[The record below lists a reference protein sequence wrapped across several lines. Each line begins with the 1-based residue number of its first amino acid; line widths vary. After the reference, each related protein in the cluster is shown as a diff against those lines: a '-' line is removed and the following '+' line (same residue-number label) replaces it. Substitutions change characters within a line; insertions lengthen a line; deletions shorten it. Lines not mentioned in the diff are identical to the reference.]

1 MRIVGRTDQGRVRS
15 NNEDFF
21 AIDDVIGLAALADGM
36 GGLNAGEVASEQAV
50 DCVFDAFRRTARGLQ
65 DLDLGGRATLLEAA
79 VREANQRVYQ
89 LAQTRLDYRGMGTT
103 LVSASIRGRECALAH
118 VGDSRAYCFGKDGL
132 RQIGTDHSVVQQLI
146 EDGILSRDE
155 ARKAPNRNIVTRA
168 IGIEVDVDVDVSQLT
183 LGPEELVMLCSDGLT
198 DVVSDPD
205 IAGSFRRY
213 AAEPADLVDA
223 LIEAALDGGGPDN
236 VSVVILSP

>member
-50 DCVFDAFRRTARGLQ
+50 DCVFDAFRRTARGNP
-65 DLDLGGRATLLEAA
+65 DLGLRGRATLLEAA

-89 LAQTRLDYRGMGTT
+89 LARSRLDYRGMGTT
-103 LVSASIRGRECALAH
+103 LVSVSIRGRECALAH

-132 RQIGTDHSVVQQLI
+132 RQISTDHSVVQQLV

-168 IGIEVDVDVDVSQLT
+168 IGIEVDVDVDVSRLT
-183 LGPEELVMLCSDGLT
+183 LGPDELVMLCSDGLT
-198 DVVSDPD
+198 DVVSDSD
-205 IAGSFRRY
+205 IAGCFQRY

>member
-50 DCVFDAFRRTARGLQ
+50 DCIFEAFRRTARGNA

-89 LAQTRLDYRGMGTT
+89 LARSRLDYRGMGTT
-103 LVSASIRGRECALAH
+103 LVSASIRLAAFSLNPENALVDRALIDQAHDAGLAVYVFTVDDPGRMSTLIEWG
-118 VGDSRAYCFGKDGL
+118 VDGL
-132 RQIGTDHSVVQQLI
+132 FTNHPDRMRS
-146 EDGILSRDE
+146 
-155 ARKAPNRNIVTRA
+155 
-168 IGIEVDVDVDVSQLT
+168 
-183 LGPEELVMLCSDGLT
+183 LVG
-198 DVVSDPD
+198 
-205 IAGSFRRY
+205 
-213 AAEPADLVDA
+213 E
-223 LIEAALDGGGPDN
+223 
-236 VSVVILSP
+236 